1 MSESASMRVIAVADL
16 PWPHFLFRCHFSA
29 LFVAA
34 VPSAVEDD
42 VRAQYV
48 EACARDIP
56 PWRLR
61 RCEYHRPNWT
71 WAAATAIAC
80 WETGDADD
88 ALGDAAEAGRRTGE
102 SDDTILAMY
111 SFFWE
116 PIFISGTRLGN
127 GQHRVC
133 AMKLA
138 GVLHCL
144 IED

>member
-1 MSESASMRVIAVADL
+1 MSESASMRVIAVNDL
-16 PWPHFLFRCHFSA
+16 PWPHFLFRCRFSA
-29 LFVAA
+29 VFEAA
-34 VPSAVEDD
+34 VPSDADDD

-48 EACARDIP
+48 EACARGIP
-56 PWRLR
+56 PRRLP

-80 WETGDADD
+80 WETGDAEQ
-88 ALGDAAEAGRRTGE
+88 ALQDAAEAGRRMGE
-102 SDDTILAMY
+102 SHDTVWAMY
-111 SFFWE
+111 SFFWD
-116 PIFISGTRLGN
+116 PILISGTRLGN

-138 GVLHCL
+138 GVPRCL